1 MKNIFLLAALTSLTF
16 TMASAK
22 EAIEHESI
30 EEAENFKIEK
40 AVKEKS
46 AGRAFAG
53 SKAKKETPESELKAE
68 EILSSEDSDLN
79 YLLYSEE
86 Q

>member
-1 MKNIFLLAALTSLTF
+1 MKNIFLLAALTFLTF
-16 TMASAK
+16 TLASAK

-68 EILSSEDSDLN
+68 ETLSSEDSELN
-79 YLLYSEE
+79 YWRFSE
-86 Q
+86 

>member
-1 MKNIFLLAALTSLTF
+1 MKNIFLLAALTFLTF

-53 SKAKKETPESELKAE
+53 SKAKKETPESELKTE
-68 EILSSEDSDLN
+68 ETLSSEDSDLN
-79 YLLYSEE
+79 YLLYSE
-86 Q
+86 